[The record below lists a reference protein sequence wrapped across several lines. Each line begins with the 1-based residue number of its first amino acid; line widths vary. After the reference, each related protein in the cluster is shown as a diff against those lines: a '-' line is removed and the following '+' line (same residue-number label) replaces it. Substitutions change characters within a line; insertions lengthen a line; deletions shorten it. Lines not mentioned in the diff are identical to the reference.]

1 MEINLFVN
9 WYKPENLDRQK
20 ELLFC
25 LVRNLSNEYINQIF
39 LFGSDLPEINN
50 PKLKLIPSERLTF
63 SQLFQ
68 LMNYYRID
76 KNTISI
82 LSNAD
87 IYFDYSLKSLF
98 IRRFYNSVYC
108 LSRYDIINKN
118 LDVKFINRNDS
129 QDSWIFQGKI
139 KKITADFF
147 MGIRGADN
155 KIAYLLKSNGYR
167 VLNPSLTIRSFHY
180 HLSNHRSA
188 DYNSNII
195 SQPYLRIKPT
205 RL

>member
-1 MEINLFVN
+1 MGVNLFVN
-9 WYKPENLDRQK
+9 WYKSGNYDRDK

-25 LVRNLSNEYINQIF
+25 LIRNICNEQIDQVI

-50 PKLKLIPSERLTF
+50 PKLKLIPTKRLTF
-63 SQLFQ
+63 QQSFQ
-68 LMNYYRID
+68 LMNEYIED
-76 KNTISI
+76 DNTISI

-98 IRRFYNSVYC
+98 IRKFHNLVYC

-118 LDVKFINRNDS
+118 LEARFINRNDS

-139 KKITADFF
+139 KNIVADFF
-147 MGIRGADN
+147 LGIRGADN
-155 KIAYLLKSNGYR
+155 RLAHEMKSNGYR
-167 VLNPSLTIRSFHY
+167 VLNPSLSIRSFHY

-188 DYNSNII
+188 DYHSNII
-195 SQPYLRIKPT
+195 PKPYLRIKPT

>member
-50 PKLKLIPSERLTF
+50 PKLKLISSERLTF
-63 SQLFQ
+63 LQLFQ
-68 LMNYYRID
+68 LMNYYRTD
-76 KNTISI
+76 NNTISI

-87 IYFDYSLKSLF
+87 IYFDYSLKSLSNNNF
-98 IRRFYNSVYC
+98 HNSVYC

-139 KKITADFF
+139 KNIDANFF
-147 MGIRGADN
+147 LGVRGADN
-155 KIAYLLKSNGYR
+155 KIAYLLKVNGYR
-167 VLNPSLTIRSFHY
+167 VLNPSLSIRSFHY
-180 HLSNHRSA
+180 HLSNHRPSN
-188 DYNSNII
+188 YNSNII
-195 SQPYLRIKPT
+195 PKPYLRIKPI